1 MIAVRQLTFPQ
12 AQLQLETREAELA
25 QFAACLGEERA
36 RLEQQRTTFTTE
48 VGAAQARYVACRDEL
63 GQQAQLLSAEQR
75 RVQESARH
83 TERLR
88 TELAEAARTAEVQ
101 FASER
106 RNLTEETENAR
117 RRVQD
122 ETQKLA
128 DERVHL
134 HQAHKDLQSER
145 QKLADESA
153 RLHQAQQ
160 LFQTDRRTLA
170 EESDRVQ
177 LDRRKIAEEIAHHA
191 AEKTKTGKFLEA
203 LEDRAAT
210 AETSERELRSGMS
223 ALRTTLVLNES
234 EVQQRDEE
242 IAKHT
247 AGHEARLAQVKSER
261 DYEDIHARKAM
272 EDMEEKLMTVEVQ
285 RDEAKAREEEIRA
298 AAEELRQS
306 SVLSTKRCARAR
318 AGARAEFCI
327 VHNRKVDM

>member
-63 GQQAQLLSAEQR
+63 GQQAQLLSAEQQ

-88 TELAEAARTAEVQ
+88 TELAEAARTAEAQ

-106 RNLTEETENAR
+106 QNLNQQTEDAR
-117 RRVQD
+117 QRVQN

-128 DERVHL
+128 DERAHL
-134 HQAHKDLQSER
+134 HQAHKDVQTER
-145 QKLADESA
+145 EKLADESA

-160 LFQTDRRTLA
+160 LVQSDRRALA
-170 EESDRVQ
+170 EETDRVQ
-177 LDRRKIAEEIAHHA
+177 RDRRRIAEAVDQHA
-191 AEKTKTGKFLEA
+191 AEKTKAATLLEA

-210 AETSERELRSGMS
+210 AETNERELRSGMS
-223 ALRTTLVLNES
+223 ALRTELVLNET
-234 EVQQRDEE
+234 EVRQRDEE

-247 AGHEARLAQVKSER
+247 AGHEARLAQARSER
-261 DYEDIHARKAM
+261 EFEDVRVHRAL
-272 EDMEEKLMTVEVQ
+272 EDMEEKLMKVEEQ
-285 RDEAKAREEEIRA
+285 RDEAKTREEEIRA
-298 AAEELRQS
+298 AAEELRQA
-306 SVLSTKRCARAR
+306 VEEQEQMTND
-318 AGARAEFCI
+318 E
-327 VHNRKVDM
+327 VYDDEHMY